1 MAKALPL
8 VHIFE
13 EMRNILIN
21 QTANLSN
28 LIISILLSI
37 GYFAFGIIVF
47 YISYYGAKKKGTLIN
62 IGE

>member
-1 MAKALPL
+1 LPL

-21 QTANLSN
+21 HSVNVLAIMKGT
-28 LIISILLSI
+28 LISLFYFILGVLI
-37 GYFAFGIIVF
+37 F
-47 YISYYGAKKKGTLIN
+47 YISYYGAKRKGTLIN